1 VIVIDAS
8 SLIKY
13 ILREDG
19 WKDISYFIRERRPL
33 YSVDH
38 LVKEVGNA
46 IWKHCS
52 LHKIIDKKSALK
64 LYDGLKILLKTKV
77 IIIEPESDYLNEA
90 LQLALKHGITL
101 YDSLYLVQA
110 EKHGEILT
118 SDKKQAG
125 IAERLG
131 IRVHLVL

>member
-1 VIVIDAS
+1 MIVIDAS

-64 LYDGLKILLKTKV
+64 LYDGLKILLKTEV

-101 YDSLYLVQA
+101 YDSCFGL
-110 EKHGEILT
+110 
-118 SDKKQAG
+118 
-125 IAERLG
+125 
-131 IRVHLVL
+131 

>member
-1 VIVIDAS
+1 MIVIDAS